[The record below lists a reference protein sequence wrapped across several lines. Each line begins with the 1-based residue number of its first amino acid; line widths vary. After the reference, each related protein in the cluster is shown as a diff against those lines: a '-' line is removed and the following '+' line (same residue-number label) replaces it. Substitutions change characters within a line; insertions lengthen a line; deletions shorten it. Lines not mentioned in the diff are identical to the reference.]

1 MGRGGRGEEGD
12 IGVAYIAQDRTPAAK
27 TFASSARRALVP
39 LAAAGLVASAPA
51 AAQNLPAGKTI
62 EATVRMVWKVKT
74 TTTPA
79 FGFKSTKTH
88 DRPETLRLRVFKVKD
103 QLVFSQPDFA
113 GGTVFVGDSA
123 VTKNA
128 LVAGR
133 GRPRCTS
140 VILEGGAKGDYCV
153 SYREEPG
160 SLLLTYGYRGTFDPG
175 MTGAYE
181 YTVRL
186 DLTGKGCS
194 ASLAG
199 AQSDTTEEIDYD
211 PSRKA
216 ERQVASGRPAGGSCS
231 LIAGRKAF

>member
-1 MGRGGRGEEGD
+1 MAHIARERTRAGRLL
-12 IGVAYIAQDRTPAAK
+12 
-27 TFASSARRALVP
+27 ASCTGAALVP
-39 LAAAGLVASAPA
+39 LVAGGLMAAAPA
-51 AAQNLPAGKTI
+51 AAQGLPAGKTI
-62 EATVRMVWKVKT
+62 EATVRMVWQVKT
-74 TTTPA
+74 TTTPT

-113 GGTVFVGDSA
+113 GGTVFVGDTS

-128 LVAGR
+128 LLAGR

-216 ERQVASGRPAGGSCS
+216 ERQVASGRPAGGSCT